1 MRLVPVALVA
11 LALAGPASAANV
23 VNGKIVFK
31 KYCGTCHTLKD
42 ARTVGHGASRGPVL
56 TNKSIPAAKVK
67 AVMSGMSTGMMPAF
81 VGTITAKQIADVVA
95 YVVKASKPA
104 S

>member
-1 MRLVPVALVA
+1 MRLALVGVVA
-11 LALAGPASAANV
+11 LALASPAFGADV
-23 VNGKIVFK
+23 VNGKAVFK

-42 ARTVGHGASRGPVL
+42 ARTIGHGSSRGPVL